1 MKYIV
6 AALLLFTA
14 YQGYALVRDVL
25 SHERFEANR
34 CHRDGDEA
42 ANCHRIFS
50 EWRELNRHSVAR

>member
-14 YQGYALVRDVL
+14 YQGYALVRDVS

-34 CHRDGDEA
+34 CHWDGGEA
-42 ANCHRIFS
+42 ANCLRIIS
-50 EWRELNRHSVAR
+50 ELRELNRHKVAR